1 MEEFLQYLYVQTL
14 RKKMEVCRATAATLM
29 KSLQAPNLT
38 LHEQRTG
45 YKRWEA
51 VTRDGDVLEFML
63 ELIRRHE
70 REEREALFRA
80 SS

>member
-1 MEEFLQYLYVQTL
+1 LEEFLQSLYVQTL

-29 KSLQAPNLT
+29 KSLQSSNLT
-38 LHEQRTG
+38 VYEQRAG

-51 VTRDGDVLEFML
+51 VTREGDVLEFML

-70 REEREALFRA
+70 REERAA
-80 SS
+80 AIQIGN